1 LDPIHIDGRL
11 RRLFASIQGLI
22 PLWPTWHIF
31 CYCNIPSVSMF
42 CTFSPNGTHMNRSDS
57 PFSKRRIVFGCG
69 NPFFGDDG
77 FGAGVIEHLTSH
89 FELPDDVAC
98 LDIGTAI
105 RDPLFDM
112 LLSSERPDQI
122 IIVDAMDLQT
132 GAPGRIYETKICD
145 FSLHQFPTTNML
157 KEIQEETDI
166 DVRILVVQPEPLPE
180 EVRPGL
186 SEPVQAAVPEMCRRI
201 MKILQADHP

>member
-1 LDPIHIDGRL
+1 
-11 RRLFASIQGLI
+11 
-22 PLWPTWHIF
+22 
-31 CYCNIPSVSMF
+31 
-42 CTFSPNGTHMNRSDS
+42 MNRSDS

-77 FGAGVIEHLTSH
+77 FGAGVIEHLTSQ

-132 GAPGRIYETKICD
+132 GEPGRIYEIDVDRIHPAKISD

-201 MKILQADHP
+201 MKILQADHAP